1 MSNDTMSKLD
11 RSTSLRVQPRAQ
23 VRRCRVADN
32 MKILLIEDSRDLAA
46 NVVDY
51 LEQLGC
57 VTDYAANGLNGLHLA
72 VTERYD
78 AIVLDLNLPGM
89 DGIELLRRLR
99 EKALNPTP
107 VLILTARDTERDRL
121 HGFDCGADDYVA
133 KPFSLPELHAR
144 LKAIVRRS
152 HGQVVATLRVGDL
165 EYDPRS
171 MVARRAGRRL
181 QITPSGARILEH
193 LMRAAPALVSRADL
207 EHLLWGDHPPDSEAA
222 LRGHIHALR
231 QELDRGEGR
240 RLLHTVH
247 GIGYRLAP
255 DDE

>member
-1 MSNDTMSKLD
+1 MSKLNPVNP
-11 RSTSLRVQPRAQ
+11 LQVQPRAQ
-23 VRRCRVADN
+23 AGRARVADN

-78 AIVLDLNLPGM
+78 AILLDLNLPGM
-89 DGIELLRRLR
+89 DGIELLQSLR
-99 EKALNPTP
+99 EKALNPIP

-121 HGFDCGADDYVA
+121 HGFDCGADDYVT

-144 LKAIVRRS
+144 LKAVIRRS
-152 HGQVVATLRVGDL
+152 HGQAVSTLRVGDL

-171 MVARRAGRRL
+171 MVARRAGRQL
-181 QITPSGARILEH
+181 QITPSGARILEK

-207 EHLLWGDHPPDSEAA
+207 EHLLWGEHPPDSDAA

-231 QELDRGEGR
+231 NEMDRGEVH

-255 DDE
+255 DDV

>member
-1 MSNDTMSKLD
+1 MSKLTAGIPLEV
-11 RSTSLRVQPRAQ
+11 RPYARVGQ
-23 VRRCRVADN
+23 CRVTDS

-46 NVVDY
+46 NVVDF
-51 LEQLGC
+51 LDQLGC

-78 AIVLDLNLPGM
+78 AIILDLNLPGM
-89 DGIELLRRLR
+89 EGLELLRRLR
-99 EKALNPTP
+99 QESLNPTP

-121 HGFDCGADDYVA
+121 CGFDNGADDYVT

-144 LKAIVRRS
+144 LKAIVRRTQ
-152 HGQVVATLRVGDL
+152 GQAVSTLRAGDL

-181 QITPSGARILEH
+181 QVTPSGARILEK
-193 LMRAAPALVSRADL
+193 LMRAAPALVPRADL
-207 EHLLWGDHPPDSEAA
+207 EHLLWGEHPPDSEAA

-231 QELDRGEGR
+231 NEIDRGEAH

-247 GIGYRLAP
+247 GIGYRLAVE
-255 DDE
+255 DA